1 MAALGAIPADA
12 LSDCVV
18 LGEFNLDG
26 TIAPVAGA
34 LPAAIG
40 ATAMGKGPICPA
52 ESGSEAAWAGSELDI
67 LAPRRLIALT
77 NHFRGTQVLSRPKR
91 PLTAP
96 DLLHAASCLK
106 GRPESGAHFLI
117 HAPFSGDCTGR

>member
-1 MAALGAIPADA
+1 MAALSAIPADA
-12 LSDCVV
+12 DHVV
-18 LGEFNLDG
+18 LGELNLDG

-40 ATAMGKGPICPA
+40 ASAMGKGLICPA
-52 ESGSEAAWAGSELDI
+52 ERGSEAAWAGSELDI

-77 NHFRGTQVLSRPKR
+77 NHFRGTHVLWRPKR

-96 DLLHAASCLK
+96 D
-106 GRPESGAHFLI
+106 F
-117 HAPFSGDCTGR
+117 CTLQAV